1 MSATKQPLL
10 FQDLGARRVQADFSG
25 GHLTMDAGV
34 LLLRQVNRG
43 LGLSRRLAACFHD
56 HRQPEWVDH
65 SVEQL
70 LDQRLYGQALGYED
84 LNDHARLRLD
94 PLLAV
99 ACDKRDPLGM
109 DRVRPEHR
117 GVALASPATLNRLEL
132 SNNKE
137 TSAHKI
143 PHDPAQIEACLLE
156 MGVRGLPK
164 NAREI
169 VLDLDAM
176 GHRLH
181 GEQEGRHFNAY
192 YERR

>member
-43 LGLSRRLAACFHD
+43 MGLSRRLARCFHD
-56 HRQPEWVDH
+56 HRQPAWVDH

-70 LDQRLYGQALGYED
+70 LDQRLDGQALGYED

-164 NAREI
+164 NAR
-169 VLDLDAM
+169 DRPGPRRHGPPAPRRTR
-176 GHRLH
+176 GPPFQRLL
-181 GEQEGRHFNAY
+181 R
-192 YERR
+192 